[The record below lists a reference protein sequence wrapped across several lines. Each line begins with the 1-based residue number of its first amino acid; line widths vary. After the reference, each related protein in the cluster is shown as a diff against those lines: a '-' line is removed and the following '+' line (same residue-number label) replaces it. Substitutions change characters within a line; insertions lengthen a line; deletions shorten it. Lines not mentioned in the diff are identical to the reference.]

1 MRSLIWRA
9 VVAIGLGLVLG
20 GAVWAQTPWNAP
32 DAEKSKKSPLAASPK
47 VVEQGK
53 NVAQVN
59 CVSCHGSGGKGNGAA
74 AVALNPKPADWT
86 SKKVQD
92 EGDGEIFW
100 KISPGAAPC
109 RRGSTCRRTTAGRSS
124 STSARSR
131 SSGGPRSPSLLP
143 ALGRMPSIRRIG
155 AAGRDG
161 RGVAERHIT
170 A

>member
-9 VVAIGLGLVLG
+9 GVVAMGLGLALG

-92 EGDGEIFW
+92 ESDGEIFW
-100 KISPGAAPC
+100 KIS
-109 RRGSTCRRTTAGRSS
+109 T
-124 STSARSR
+124 
-131 SSGGPRSPSLLP
+131 
-143 ALGRMPSIRRIG
+143 
-155 AAGRDG
+155 G
-161 RGVAERHIT
+161 RGPMPAWKHLPENDRWALVQYIRSLKK
-170 A
+170 

>member
-9 VVAIGLGLVLG
+9 GVVAMGLGLALG

-74 AVALNPKPADWT
+74 AVALIPKPADLT

-92 EGDGEIFW
+92 EGYGEIFW
-100 KISPGAAPC
+100 KM
-109 RRGSTCRRTTAGRSS
+109 ST
-124 STSARSR
+124 
-131 SSGGPRSPSLLP
+131 
-143 ALGRMPSIRRIG
+143 
-155 AAGRDG
+155 
-161 RGVAERHIT
+161 
-170 A
+170 